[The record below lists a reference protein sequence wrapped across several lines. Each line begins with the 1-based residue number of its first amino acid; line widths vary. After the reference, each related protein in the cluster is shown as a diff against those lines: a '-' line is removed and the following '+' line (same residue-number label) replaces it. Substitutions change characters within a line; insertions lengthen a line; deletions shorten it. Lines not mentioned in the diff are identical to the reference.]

1 MIAPECNG
9 KSSEGPILSNMPPP
23 QPQSRVSF
31 GPPPPAPGTQIPPP
45 QEWYPQHPP
54 RGSRQAPV
62 PRAARPTVEGSKSYV
77 TTLVLSFFFGM
88 FGADR
93 FYLGKTRSALWKL
106 FTFGGFGYWWLID
119 IVITLC
125 GGQRDEWGFRLAGYG
140 RYKKTVW
147 KVIGAIYAGAFLLA
161 GLSVVLGAAFV
172 GGGVTAFGWVLIGI
186 VAAATAAG
194 GAIWF
199 AVRRGAR
206 GKTVPVVVVVDPMPA
221 QIRGL
226 LGKLI
231 AVRHL
236 YVVLAGAGDQV
247 APRVVASIDSLMT
260 NIGELFTRLSTKADA
275 SQRTLAEIE
284 YGDKLGKLVAALDRD
299 YLADL
304 LAKPTLWDDQ
314 ERRVL
319 DVLAAM
325 DAVDAELLNNIRQIN
340 AHRGMVFEVALDG
353 LMGPRKLVDD
363 WQRDFDR
370 AAGAE

>member
-1 MIAPECNG
+1 M
-9 KSSEGPILSNMPPP
+9 
-23 QPQSRVSF
+23 
-31 GPPPPAPGTQIPPP
+31 
-45 QEWYPQHPP
+45 
-54 RGSRQAPV
+54 

-186 VAAATAAG
+186 VVAATAAG

-206 GKTVPVVVVVDPMPA
+206 KTVPVVVGVDPMPA

>member
-1 MIAPECNG
+1 M
-9 KSSEGPILSNMPPP
+9 
-23 QPQSRVSF
+23 
-31 GPPPPAPGTQIPPP
+31 
-45 QEWYPQHPP
+45 
-54 RGSRQAPV
+54 

-206 GKTVPVVVVVDPMPA
+206 GKPVPVVVVVDPMPA

>member
-1 MIAPECNG
+1 M
-9 KSSEGPILSNMPPP
+9 
-23 QPQSRVSF
+23 
-31 GPPPPAPGTQIPPP
+31 
-45 QEWYPQHPP
+45 
-54 RGSRQAPV
+54 

>member
-1 MIAPECNG
+1 MSA
-9 KSSEGPILSNMPPP
+9 MPPP
-23 QPQSRVSF
+23 EPQSRVSY
-31 GPPPPAPGTQIPPP
+31 GPPPPPLAPGTQVPAP
-45 QEWYPQHPP
+45 QQWSPQHPSQSTHQ
-54 RGSRQAPV
+54 G
-62 PRAARPTVEGSKSYV
+62 PRAANPVPEGSKSYV

-119 IVITLC
+119 LIITLC
-125 GGQRDEWGFRLAGYG
+125 GGQRDAWGLRLAGYA

-147 KVIGAIYAGAFLLA
+147 KVIGAIYGGALVIV
-161 GLSVVLGAAFV
+161 GMSVVLGAAFA

-186 VAAATAAG
+186 VAAAAVAG
-194 GAIWF
+194 GSIWF
-199 AVRRGAR
+199 AVRRRAR
-206 GKTVPVVVVVDPMPA
+206 GKRVQMVTVVDPIPA
-221 QIRGL
+221 QIRAL

-236 YVVLAGAGDQV
+236 YAVLAASGDQV
-247 APRVVASIDSLMT
+247 APRVVAHIDSLMT
-260 NIGELFTRLSTKADA
+260 NVDELFTRLSTKADK

-284 YGDKLGKLVAALDRD
+284 YGDKLGKLVAALDRG

-304 LAKPTLWDDQ
+304 LAKPKLWDDQ
-314 ERRVL
+314 ERRVI
-319 DVLAAM
+319 DVLAAL
-325 DAVDAELLNNIRQIN
+325 DAVDTQLLNNIRQIN

-370 AAGAE
+370 ASGAE